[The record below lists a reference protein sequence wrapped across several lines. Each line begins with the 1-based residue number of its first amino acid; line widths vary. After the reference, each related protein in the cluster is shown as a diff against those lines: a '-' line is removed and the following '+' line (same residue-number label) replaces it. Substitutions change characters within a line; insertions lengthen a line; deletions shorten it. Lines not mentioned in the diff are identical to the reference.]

1 MSTIT
6 RELAKLFRKITNSE
20 IDAEGNAHVVLSPA
34 DSLLINNAR
43 IALASL
49 EAEPVAWAH
58 RLINK
63 RNGVVHPCVY
73 GSAELEAKCSALER
87 LRTIVADPRALPR
100 RKEWVGGQQY
110 SYVLLENVE
119 AMVDEACLAAMLQR
133 SEPVTDNTNQ
143 QFESLDKSE

>member
-6 RELAKLFRKITNSE
+6 KERIELFIKNPLENGLTRGE
-20 IDAEGNAHVVLSPA
+20 QMEL
-34 DSLLINNAR
+34 AR

-119 AMVDEACLAAMLQR
+119 AMVDEACRAAMLQR